1 MRIRRLTL
9 GDLPAL
15 LDLEDDRGWGREEH
29 KYRLLFAVGEV
40 YGIDDPAG
48 GVAGSVTATRYG
60 DRVTAIS
67 MMIVAKRHGRKGLG
81 TALMEHALA
90 HAGAPTVT
98 LTATEYGIG
107 LYDKLGFRTV
117 GHMTSFTGEF
127 RGEPSRRSRAATDLD
142 AIARLDAEVF
152 GAPRTALIERLPAFG
167 ALRTLDGA
175 FGGAWPNVTSTVL
188 GPVTAATAD
197 DATALLDDLAA
208 SAGRPV
214 RLDADHARPHLFAWA
229 QEHGLTPGHETAIM
243 VYGDPL
249 PGDRDRLH
257 TPVMQALG

>member
-1 MRIRRLTL
+1 VTIRRLTL
-9 GDLPAL
+9 DDLPAL

-48 GVAGSVTATRYG
+48 GLAGSVTATRYG

-67 MMIVAKRHGRKGLG
+67 MMIVATRHGRRGLG

-107 LYDKLGFRTV
+107 LYEKLGFRTV
-117 GHMTSFTGEF
+117 GEMTSFTGAF
-127 RGEPSRRSRAATDLD
+127 RGEPSHRSRPARDLE
-142 AIARLDAEVF
+142 AIARLDADVF
-152 GAPRTALIERLPAFG
+152 GAPRTALIERLPGFG
-167 ALRTLDGA
+167 ALRSLDGG

-188 GPVTAATAD
+188 GPVTAANDA

-208 SAGRPV
+208 AAGGPV
-214 RLDADHARPHLFAWA
+214 RLDADHARPQLLEWA
-229 QEHGLTPGHETAIM
+229 REHGLARGDQTAIM
-243 VYGDPL
+243 VLGDPL
-249 PGDRDRLH
+249 PGDRDRLY